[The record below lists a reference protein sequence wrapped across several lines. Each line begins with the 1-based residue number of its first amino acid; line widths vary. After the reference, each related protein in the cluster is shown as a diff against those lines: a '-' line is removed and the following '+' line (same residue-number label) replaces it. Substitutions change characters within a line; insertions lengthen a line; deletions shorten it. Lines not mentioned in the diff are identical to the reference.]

1 MFQNFQKI
9 FLAFYLVIAVHI
21 LHLETVL
28 QNALV
33 SYKIIREVFKKNG
46 YTMRFKDY

>member
-21 LHLETVL
+21 LHLETFL
-28 QNALV
+28 QNALG
-33 SYKIIREVFKKNG
+33 SHKIIREVFEKNG
-46 YTMRFKDY
+46 CVMKFTDY